1 MRFKDIPLRGN
12 GADMTRIQDRI
23 ALMGQGV
30 IADRTIENLGEAD
43 IAIKL
48 LRLSFSMVLVR
59 AQGQSSRTLLTFTIS
74 RDDVDFFWCA
84 V

>member
-1 MRFKDIPLRGN
+1 
-12 GADMTRIQDRI
+12 MTRIQDRI
-23 ALMGQGV
+23 ALMGQRV

-48 LRLSFSMVLVR
+48 LRLSFSLVLVR

>member
-1 MRFKDIPLRGN
+1 
-12 GADMTRIQDRI
+12 MTRIQDRI

-30 IADRTIENLGEAD
+30 ITDRTIENLGEAD

-74 RDDVDFFWCA
+74 RDDVDFFGALSRHLKSIW
-84 V
+84 

>member
-1 MRFKDIPLRGN
+1 MRFKDISWRGN
-12 GADMTRIQDRI
+12 GGDMTRIRDRI

-48 LRLSFSMVLVR
+48 LRLSFSMMLVR

>member
-1 MRFKDIPLRGN
+1 
-12 GADMTRIQDRI
+12 MTRIRDRI

-48 LRLSFSMVLVR
+48 LRLSFSMMLVR
-59 AQGQSSRTLLTFTIS
+59 TQGQSSRTLLTFTIS